1 MKKVQFLME
10 SEQGTAEYGHTIFA
24 EHGAVTEVKNPGQC
38 SSCWTI
44 SPSA

>member
-24 EHGAVTEVKNPGQC
+24 EPGAVTEVKNQSQC
-38 SSCWTI
+38 GSCWTI